1 MTPGDS
7 IVKGLKA
14 VAAHFG
20 VSVRTAQRWA
30 RSPDFPRLPGKR
42 FELLQV
48 LSWRDSKDG
57 KTPSVRARSGD
68 PRQPDLPESMGKN
81 YQEERLKRHKA
92 DLAEME
98 VKQRRGE
105 LVERREVEQLFV
117 ARIMAVKQGLMNLSR
132 ALPPQLIHCQEERE
146 MEIIIIRVV
155 RELLEEFSRPL
166 PAAMQSVMT

>member
-1 MTPGDS
+1 
-7 IVKGLKA
+7 
-14 VAAHFG
+14 
-20 VSVRTAQRWA
+20 
-30 RSPDFPRLPGKR
+30 
-42 FELLQV
+42 
-48 LSWRDSKDG
+48 
-57 KTPSVRARSGD
+57 
-68 PRQPDLPESMGKN
+68 MGKN